1 MTDYTDPPG
10 GIPEDER
17 MSPAELLVIREFLGL
32 SRDAL
37 AALLDVPSGSITKWE
52 SGDTSVPDGARL
64 AVERIEA
71 ATATTVSAGINA
83 AMDAP
88 GPTLVIY
95 RTDEEYR
102 SAHPDTVYP
111 AAWHRAVVARIAQEV
126 VLHASSQQQG
136 QAHGSDHEQ
145 AGSTKSR
152 TRRPSR

>member
-1 MTDYTDPPG
+1 VRKAVTDYTDPPG

-37 AALLDVPSGSITKWE
+37 AALLDVPSDSVARWE
-52 SGDTSVPDGARL
+52 SGYTPVPDGARL

-71 ATATTVSAGINA
+71 ATATTVSARINA

-88 GPTLVIY
+88 DPALVTY

-102 SAHPDTVYP
+102 
-111 AAWHRAVVARIAQEV
+111 AASLSLVGSPIVA
-126 VLHASSQQQG
+126 
-136 QAHGSDHEQ
+136 SDL
-145 AGSTKSR
+145 
-152 TRRPSR
+152 